1 MLGGMGLQ
9 MKKFP
14 MIPRC
19 SNLISTDDQLL
30 ITVVLEELI
39 REFQATAP

>member
-14 MIPRC
+14 MIPTC

-39 REFQATAP
+39 HEFQATAP